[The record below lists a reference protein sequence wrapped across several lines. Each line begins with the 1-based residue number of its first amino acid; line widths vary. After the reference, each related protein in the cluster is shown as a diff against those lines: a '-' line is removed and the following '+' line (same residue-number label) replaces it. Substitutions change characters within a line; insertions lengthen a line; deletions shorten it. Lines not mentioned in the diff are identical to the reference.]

1 MTEFNETFDLDVLRR
16 KAKYLEVIHEF
27 ALSQVDLNS
36 LDEILWNVAKTA
48 IAKLG
53 FVDCVIYLLDEDGTT
68 LIQKAAHGPKN
79 PVAQDILDPITIQ
92 VGQGI
97 VGSVAKTGEVELVA
111 DTRTD
116 PRYIIDDAKRL
127 SELAVPIIH
136 QGKVIG
142 VLDSE
147 HPDVGFFTEDHVQLL
162 STIASLASTRIDT
175 ALAMERLQST
185 VEQLQSTE
193 RSLERKAEEL
203 REAKNKADRAS
214 RQKSSFLANMSH
226 ELRTP
231 LTSTVGYG
239 DLLTRPGKSSEER
252 FEWAEQVRRN
262 ADHLLGLMND
272 VLDLAKIE
280 SGKFKP
286 DISSCE
292 LNDLVTDVCALM
304 RPQAE
309 AKGLYFKVRVI
320 GPMPLVIE
328 TDSLRL
334 RQTMVNLISNAVKY
348 TDEGG
353 IDIRLHSAA
362 NLESGHL
369 EFIVE
374 VEDTGVGIHAE
385 TLEQI
390 FEPFI
395 QDKETAHKSF
405 GTGLGLSIS
414 QNFARMLGGGIEVE
428 SKPGRGSLFTLRIDC
443 GPLDKTVRVASK
455 FFDLR
460 KDKPRDRI
468 SPIRRLDN
476 LTVHVVEDSV
486 AIGVLL
492 RHLLE
497 EAGAE
502 VRHSANG
509 QEAVD
514 SILAARDQ
522 DRLPDLILMDML
534 MPVMDGYTAATTLRQ
549 AGIKTPIVAMTALA
563 FLDDRD
569 KCLESGCDVYMS
581 KPIDPA
587 SFIEQLSACIRC
599 EIPPVKGRSPV
610 S

>member
-1 MTEFNETFDLDVLRR
+1 MAKLNETLDLDRLRR
-16 KAKYLEVIHEF
+16 KARYLEVIHEF

-53 FVDCVIYLLDEDGTT
+53 FVDCVIYLLDDDGTT

-79 PVAQDILDPITIQ
+79 PVAQDILNPITIQ
-92 VGQGI
+92 IGQGI
-97 VGSVAKTGEVELVA
+97 VGAVAKTGKVELVN

-116 PRYIIDDAKRL
+116 PRYITDDARRS

-147 HPDVGFFTEDHVQLL
+147 HPDVGFFTEDHMQLL

-175 ALAMERLQST
+175 ALAMEKLQST

-193 RSLERKAEEL
+193 RNLERKAEEL
-203 REAKNKADRAS
+203 REAKSAADRAS
-214 RQKSSFLANMSH
+214 HQKSSFLANMSH
-226 ELRTP
+226 EIRTP
-231 LTSTVGYG
+231 MTAIVGFG
-239 DLLTRPGKSSEER
+239 DLLTRPGKSNEER

-272 VLDLAKIE
+272 VLDLSKIE
-280 SGKFKP
+280 SGEFMP
-286 DISSCE
+286 DIRSCE

-304 RPQAE
+304 QPQAE
-309 AKGLYFKVRVI
+309 AKGLRFNVQVI

-348 TDEGG
+348 TDEGS

-362 NLESGHL
+362 NLESGQL

-374 VEDTGVGIHAE
+374 VEDTGEGIHAE
-385 TLEQI
+385 AMERM
-390 FEPFI
+390 FEPFT
-395 QDKETAHKSF
+395 QAGETARKSF

-414 QNFARMLGGGIEVE
+414 RNFAQMLGGGIEVE
-428 SKPGRGSLFTLRIDC
+428 SEPGRGSLFTLRIDC
-443 GPLDKTVRVASK
+443 GPLDKTPCVAPK
-455 FFDLR
+455 YFDLR
-460 KDKPRDRI
+460 KGKPRDKVL
-468 SPIRRLDN
+468 PFRRLDG
-476 LTVHVVEDSV
+476 LTIHVVEDSES
-486 AIGVLL
+486 IQVLL

-502 VRHSANG
+502 VEHSADG
-509 QEAVD
+509 VEAVT
-514 SILAARDQ
+514 SILAAADQ
-522 DRLPDLILMDML
+522 DRLPGLILMDML
-534 MPVMDGYTAATTLRQ
+534 MPVMDGYTAATKLRQ
-549 AGIKTPIVAMTALA
+549 AGIKTPIVALTAFA

-569 KCLESGCDVYMS
+569 KCLESGCDAYMS
-581 KPIDPA
+581 KPINPA
-587 SFIEQLSACIRC
+587 NFIEQLSVCIRC
-599 EIPPVKGRSPV
+599 ERPNGKRS
-610 S
+610 